1 VLNLPV
7 TTNQSPPPYNQI
19 PVVVLNSSSIFR
31 CFINMADSA
40 FDIDAAIFYT
50 GLGAAIFGLGLT
62 LLATD
67 SITQKIISPLRLY
80 TRRRQQQLHKLDC
93 AIPDSI
99 FTIRTHVNEGNDFQ
113 SSVERNITEFILTV
127 DQIKKLVKDICDKQN
142 ESAPVSVAP
151 IIVGISKDLN
161 IAKDQWY
168 IHLAFPE
175 PDSRQADG
183 SPRYN
188 RRVQVPIVAFCKE
201 LGTMF
206 ESMLTSY
213 AMCFVADA
221 SSSLSSHVFST
232 IFTKCQSELQIPII
246 QEPAWMVTM
255 ALLIRRKAILMEDA
269 ERILFSLCRLE
280 SLRLQLQGKKGQKH
294 KTVLFILP
302 GQGCTKILLPMLQS
316 LFPCERHVFAYDGC
330 AASVQRG
337 LMHLK
342 KGHASQLPVTAMPR
356 SITATIP
363 LFTMMKDLNT
373 LPNLL
378 AQLPNHVAGIVEA
391 WIGSVDALLSLKENE
406 GKNMYTPFVCRMEF
420 LLKEDPKSKKD
431 GADERSILAL
441 TNVLQYITGS
451 RSRALDDMTMDAAQS
466 VLVDLREECQND
478 TKNFPKVDRKMRVT
492 IEDCAFAHKMILY
505 GDKTLPDTV
514 IPTKEWSLKAGK
526 KMTSCACCFPAEEDE
541 EGSEADDGEVTK
553 VDASSFGNAEN
564 AFVDGKMSFAF
575 DPTAFTGMK

>member
-1 VLNLPV
+1 
-7 TTNQSPPPYNQI
+7 
-19 PVVVLNSSSIFR
+19 
-31 CFINMADSA
+31 MADSA
-40 FDIDAAIFYT
+40 FDIDAAIFYA
-50 GLGAAIFGLGLT
+50 GLGAAFFGVSLT
-62 LLATD
+62 LLQSD
-67 SITQKIISPLRLY
+67 SISKKILSPLRLY
-80 TRRRQQQLHKLDC
+80 TRRRQQQLQKLDT

-99 FTIRTHVNEGNDFQ
+99 FSIRNHVNEGNDFQ
-113 SSVERNITEFILTV
+113 SHVERNVTDFILTV
-127 DQIKKLVKDICDKQN
+127 DQIKKLVKEICDKQN
-142 ESAPVSVAP
+142 ESASISVAP

-175 PDSRQADG
+175 PNSLQADG
-183 SPRYN
+183 VSPRYS
-188 RRVQVPIVAFCKE
+188 RRVQVPIVKFCKE

-221 SSSLSSHVFST
+221 SSSLSSHVLST

-255 ALLIRRKAILMEDA
+255 ALLIRRKAISMEDA

-294 KTVLFILP
+294 KTVIFILP
-302 GQGCTKILLPMLQS
+302 GQGCTRILLPILQK

-330 AASVQRG
+330 VASVQRG
-337 LMHLK
+337 LMLLK
-342 KGHASQLPVTAMPR
+342 NGDASQLSVTAMPR

-373 LPNLL
+373 LPDLL
-378 AQLPNHVAGIVEA
+378 AELPNQVAGIVEA
-391 WIGSVDALLSLKENE
+391 WISSVDALLELKENE
-406 GKNMYTPFVCRMEF
+406 HKNMYTPFVCRMEF
-420 LLKEDPKSKKD
+420 LLKNDPTSTKD
-431 GADERSILAL
+431 GVDERSILAL

-451 RSRALDDMTMDAAQS
+451 RSRALDEMTMDAAQS
-466 VLVDLREECQND
+466 VLMDLREEYQKE
-478 TKNFPKVDRKMRVT
+478 TKNFPKVDRKMRAT
-492 IEDCAFAHKMILY
+492 IEDCAFAHKMILL

-514 IPTKEWSLKAGK
+514 IPKKEWSLKAAK
-526 KMTSCACCFPAEEDE
+526 KMTSCACCFPGEEDE
-541 EGSEADDGEVTK
+541 EGSDADDGEVTK
-553 VDASSFGNAEN
+553 VDTSSFGNAKN
-564 AFVDGKMSFAF
+564 PFVDGKTTFAF